1 MTGRLTRPLLASP
14 HARYF
19 ANPHRGYAM
28 FIARI
33 VRGAL
38 KLRYIL
44 LGGAIGGGV
53 TLQKVI
59 QIDIQIRKT
68 HSLHKGISNFR
79 EKQLHVYFKNISG
92 YRP

>member
-1 MTGRLTRPLLASP
+1 MTGRFTRPLLASP
-14 HARYF
+14 HPRYF

-28 FIARI
+28 IITRI

-53 TLQKVI
+53 TLQKVK
-59 QIDIQIRKT
+59 QIII
-68 HSLHKGISNFR
+68 
-79 EKQLHVYFKNISG
+79 
-92 YRP
+92 